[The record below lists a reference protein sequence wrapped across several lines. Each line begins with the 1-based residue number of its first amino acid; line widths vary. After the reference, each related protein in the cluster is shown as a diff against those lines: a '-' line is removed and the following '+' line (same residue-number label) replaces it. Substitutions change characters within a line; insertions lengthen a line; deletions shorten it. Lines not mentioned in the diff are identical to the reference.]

1 MKTIQT
7 NYKKTLS
14 YSWNFKRASNRPR
27 VALPRNL
34 TVTKA
39 KPSKKI
45 FSRKGFRPVDDSQE
59 YIRNVSI
66 DPDYPIDLDYC

>member
-14 YSWNFKRASNRPR
+14 YAWNFKQGKNRPR

-34 TVTKA
+34 TVTKV
-39 KPSKKI
+39 KPSKKG
-45 FSRKGFRPVDDSQE
+45 FSRKGFRPVDDSQD
-59 YIRNVSI
+59 YVRNISI
-66 DPDYPIDLDYC
+66 DFD